1 MVLVRIVGLSAAL
14 LAALPVLAAG
24 SDISQNARI
33 AGGEVAP
40 AGDFQFVAY
49 VEGYRNDLDGSI
61 CTGSLIAPNV
71 VLTAAHC
78 TISPMGFSYTA
89 SQMRVSFSHTPD
101 ALDVLSNGY
110 NVTKVE
116 PNSKFDQ
123 NTLRNDI
130 ALLILDSDIPSS
142 VASPVKLYVG
152 EVGAG
157 TQLTAA
163 GYGLTIPDDDYSV
176 ATQLMEVNLTA
187 ATQAFC
193 ASRDDAYDPKLYLC
207 TDDNSGRRV
216 CPGDSGG
223 PLSIASGDGYALVGI
238 TDFISISS
246 ADTNANKTALELC
259 SEENSGS
266 FFTRAYAYIDWIAK
280 TAKLDTSDFTTT
292 VASAAASDSNDG
304 SVSSGSLDG
313 ASVDDG
319 DVGGY
324 DDMSVGGKNGDGSID
339 ANDSSSLDDTHE
351 HLSSAAALVLGRATL
366 LAAALGTT
374 VTIL

>member
-1 MVLVRIVGLSAAL
+1 MAFVRILGLSAAL
-14 LAALPVLAAG
+14 LAALPALTAG
-24 SDISQNARI
+24 SDVAQNARI

-40 AGDFQFVAY
+40 TGDFQFVAY

-89 SQMRVSFSHTPD
+89 SQMKVSFSHTPD

-116 PNSKFDQ
+116 PNSEFDQ
-123 NTLRNDI
+123 NTLRNDV
-130 ALLILDSDIPSS
+130 ALLILASDIPSS
-142 VASPVKLYVG
+142 VASPVKLYAG

-176 ATQLMEVNLTA
+176 ATQLMEVSLTA

-193 ASRDDAYDPKLYLC
+193 ASRDDDYDPTLYLC
-207 TDDNSGRRV
+207 TDDNTGRRV

-223 PLSIASGDGYALVGI
+223 PLSVASGDGYALVGI

-246 ADTNANKTALELC
+246 SDTDANRTALELC

-266 FFTRAYAYIDWIAK
+266 FFTRAYAYVDWIAK
-280 TAKLDTSDFTTT
+280 TANLDASDFTTT
-292 VASAAASDSNDG
+292 VASAVASDSND
-304 SVSSGSLDG
+304 SSASSDPLDN
-313 ASVDDG
+313 ASGGDASGGDDSG
-319 DVGGY
+319 DDSDDDNDY
-324 DDMSVGGKNGDGSID
+324 DTSVGGKDGNGSIN
-339 ANDSSSLDDTHE
+339 ANDSSSLDDVHDS
-351 HLSSAAALVLGRATL
+351 HS
-366 LAAALGTT
+366 
-374 VTIL
+374 